1 LKLDFNFVALYPA
14 PMRLGFFILVLLL
27 FWLPLA
33 APIYLFLASDPNLV
47 TILTM
52 GFLFVEFL
60 FLIEFWGKKVHREAR
75 ILSRYGL
82 VRTRRNGIDLLN
94 GLSVGLVLVLS
105 LFILLQILGW
115 SEWQKPSEALFSIVF
130 QGLLSALGVGFA
142 EELVFRGWL
151 LDELERD
158 YNLKVSIWADALIF
172 ALLHF
177 LKPLGEVIRTFPQ
190 FPGLVLLGLNL
201 VWAKRASQNR
211 LGLSIGLHA
220 GLVWGYYIVR
230 VGGLVEDGNK
240 VSPWIT
246 GVDGN
251 PLAGLIGLLFLLL
264 LAFWICKQQ

>member
-1 LKLDFNFVALYPA
+1 
-14 PMRLGFFILVLLL
+14 MRLGFFIFVLLL
-27 FWLPLA
+27 VWLPLA

-52 GFLFVEFL
+52 GLLFVEFL
-60 FLIEFWGKKVHREAR
+60 FLIQFWGKKVHRETR
-75 ILSRYGL
+75 MLSCYGL
-82 VRTRRNGIDLLN
+82 VRTRQNAIDLFN
-94 GLSVGLVLVLS
+94 GLNVGLVLVFS

-115 SEWQKPSEALFSIVF
+115 SEWQKPSESLLPIVF
-130 QGLLSALGVGFA
+130 QGLLSALGVGLA

-158 YNLKVSIWADALIF
+158 YDSKISLWADALIF
-172 ALLHF
+172 AFLHF
-177 LKPLGEVIRTFPQ
+177 LKPLGEIIRTFPQ

-201 VWAKRASQNR
+201 VWAKRARQNR

-230 VGGLVEDGNK
+230 VGGLVEDSNK
-240 VSPWIT
+240 VPSWIT

-251 PLAGLIGLLFLLL
+251 PLAGLTGLLFLLL